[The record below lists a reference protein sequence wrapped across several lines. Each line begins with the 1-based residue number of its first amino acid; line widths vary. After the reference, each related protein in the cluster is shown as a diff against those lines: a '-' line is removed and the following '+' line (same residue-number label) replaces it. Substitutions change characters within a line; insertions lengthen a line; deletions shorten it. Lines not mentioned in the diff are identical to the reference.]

1 MTEHSTLFV
10 AAPLSG
16 FRRPRRVAQPEERA
30 RPRIG
35 HVALFVAAFV
45 ATAVTALS
53 FPAQTASDRGQ
64 TPRGPTPAVRLTPP
78 AFTGV
83 LK

>member
-1 MTEHSTLFV
+1 MTQHSTLFV

-16 FRRPRRVAQPEERA
+16 FRRSHRVSQLDERA
-30 RPRIG
+30 RPKIS

-53 FPAQTASDRGQ
+53 FPAQTASDVCTACVVSAGAW
-64 TPRGPTPAVRLTPP
+64 PA
-78 AFTGV
+78 
-83 LK
+83 